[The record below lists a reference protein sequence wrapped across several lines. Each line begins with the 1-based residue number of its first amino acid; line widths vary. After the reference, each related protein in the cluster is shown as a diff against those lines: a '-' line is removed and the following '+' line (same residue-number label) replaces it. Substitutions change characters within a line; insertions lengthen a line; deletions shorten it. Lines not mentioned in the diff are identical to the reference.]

1 MAEGEFALV
10 RENLEHAVG
19 RGSMLLGDHDVYAML
34 VDAVVQQRDVRAL
47 RQYAPLAEE
56 TAARFDHKLY
66 QGVANRAWGV
76 LHRLTGEYAEAE
88 TRLQQ
93 ALKIFQKLETRWQQ
107 GRTLFELGELAN
119 AQDRRAA
126 AHDYFSRAVAAFDD
140 MRAVPDLNRARAA
153 LQSLG

>member
-10 RENLEHAVG
+10 RENLQHAAGKDSV
-19 RGSMLLGDHDVYAML
+19 LLGDHDVYAML
-34 VDAVVQQRDVRAL
+34 VDAVVQQRDVDAL

-56 TAARFDHKLY
+56 AAARFDHKLY
-66 QGVANRAWGV
+66 LGVAHRAWGV

-93 ALKIFQKLETRWQQ
+93 ALEIFQKLGTRWQQ

-126 AHDYFSRAVAAFDD
+126 AHDYFSQSLEAFED
-140 MRAVPDLNRARAA
+140 MGAVPDVKRARAA
-153 LQSLG
+153 LRG